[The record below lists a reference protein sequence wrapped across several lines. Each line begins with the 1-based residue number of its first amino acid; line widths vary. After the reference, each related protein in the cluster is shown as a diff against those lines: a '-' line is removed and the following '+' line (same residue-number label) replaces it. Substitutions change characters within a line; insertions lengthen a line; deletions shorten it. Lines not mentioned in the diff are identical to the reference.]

1 MGARKMVKLKV
12 VETSGVDHP
21 AHLNEGWVVMKNQ
34 DNPDNP
40 EGDNVSEET
49 DIVETETPATD
60 LVESLVKAQ
69 ERIAELE
76 EALELEKGKKG
87 KPFGDKENAAETAD
101 PEEED
106 DSYLMK
112 SVPEAVREMLNK
124 AKADADTAR
133 EELRKE
139 REERRDAEFVA
150 KARDNWNLL
159 PIDADEVGKAM
170 RRLTDADASLADTIT
185 KALDAANAQAESAN
199 IFNEIGTAGRPD
211 SGDAYG
217 KVTTMA
223 KALVAEG
230 KSATVEQAVV
240 DLISADPNLYHE
252 YVAEKRR

>member
-49 DIVETETPATD
+49 DIVETETPETD

-76 EALELEKGKKG
+76 EALELEKGKG
-87 KPFGDKENAAETAD
+87 KKPAFLAGAD
-101 PEEED
+101 EED
-106 DSYLMK
+106 AEDEEDMMK

-124 AKADADTAR
+124 AKADADAVR

-211 SGDAYG
+211 SGDAFG

-240 DLISADPNLYHE
+240 DIISADPTLYHE